1 VGTRSTEETSEPERG
16 GGDGG
21 WPSVDEQWRALVE
34 GSPDYIYL
42 IDRQGRIRSLNR
54 TVQGLTPD
62 ELLGRSIVELTPEAD
77 RPRIWQMLDRVGQ
90 SGQSEMYEGA
100 WVRDDG
106 RVFNYESR
114 ILPVLRERAVVAY
127 MVLTRDVTARYKAQ
141 QALAANEERFR
152 ALIER
157 SADAICLFDAEG
169 RIRYAN
175 SATKRILDRE
185 PEALVGVD
193 GWELIHIDDR
203 PAMAEFQA
211 KLIAAPDQPHEAPP
225 YRLRHRDGS
234 WRWIETSA
242 TNLMGLPS
250 VGAIV
255 ATYRDIT
262 GRIRLEEQLRQA
274 QKMEAIGLLAG
285 GVAHDFNNLLTVILG
300 FTDHVVRTLPPDHP
314 VVGDLAYVQEA
325 ARTGAELTGKLLS
338 FARRQ
343 IRLPAPFDLSAT
355 LRSFGGLVRRMVG
368 EDIVVEIVGPSEPLP
383 VEGDEGELQQLL
395 LNLATN
401 ARQAMP
407 SGGHLVFSA
416 RRLPAAEKVPPNAPE
431 VARGPRAELVV
442 RDTGVGMDEKTRLRV
457 FEPFF
462 TTRPGGT
469 GLGMAVVFGVVQDHR
484 GTIEVESAVDQG
496 TTVRI
501 ELPLTQIPSRRLA
514 GGGRAAEGGS
524 ETLLLAEDEPLVR
537 ELMTQ
542 ALRRFGYTVLVV
554 ENGADAVALFTR
566 EASRIDLVV
575 LDVIM
580 PKVGGWQAFKK
591 IEKLRPDMKAIFVSG
606 YAAEAAGI
614 AELVTQ
620 GRAALMHKPFLA
632 ADLAARVREL
642 LDAGK

>member
-1 VGTRSTEETSEPERG
+1 METPGQTDAS
-16 GGDGG
+16 G
-21 WPSVDEQWRALVE
+21 WPSVEEQWRALVE
-34 GSPDYIYL
+34 GSPDYIYTV
-42 IDRQGRIRSLNR
+42 DRQGLITSLNR
-54 TVQGLTPD
+54 TVQ
-62 ELLGRSIVELTPEAD
+62 ELTPEQLLGTNIVDLTPEGD
-77 RPRIWQMLDRVGQ
+77 RPQVRAMLERVGATATT
-90 SGQSEMYEGA
+90 EIYEGN
-100 WVRDDG
+100 WVRADG
-106 RVFNYESR
+106 RAFYYESR
-114 ILPVLRERAVVAY
+114 VLPVVRAGAVASFLI
-127 MVLTRDVTARYKAQ
+127 LTRDVTQRHAVQ
-141 QALAANEERFR
+141 QALSASEERFR

-157 SADAICLFDAEG
+157 SADAICLFDPEG

-185 PEALVGVD
+185 PEQLVGAN
-193 GWELIHIDDR
+193 GWELIHPDDR
-203 PAMAEFQA
+203 PSMGEFLGKLMAN
-211 KLIAAPDQPHEAPP
+211 PDQPYAATP

-255 ATYRDIT
+255 ATYRDVT
-262 GRIRLEEQLRQA
+262 SRIRLEEQLRQS

-300 FTDHVVRTLPPDHP
+300 FTDHVARSLPADHP
-314 VVGDLAYVQEA
+314 VAGDLAYVQEA

-368 EDIVVEIVGPSEPLP
+368 EDIVVEIVGPAEPLP

-416 RRLPAAEKVPPNAPE
+416 RRLPTSS
-431 VARGPRAELVV
+431 RDGSGRCELVV
-442 RDTGVGMDEKTRLRV
+442 RDTGVGMDEKTRLRI

-469 GLGMAVVFGVVQDHR
+469 GLGMSVVFGVVQDHR
-484 GTIEVESAVDQG
+484 GTIEVDSAPERG

-501 ELPLTQIPSRRLA
+501 ELPLTQIPSRGLTPSL
-514 GGGRAAEGGS
+514 RAAQGGA

-554 ENGADAVALFTR
+554 ENGADAVAQFTR
-566 EASRIDLVV
+566 EANRIALVV

-580 PKVGGWQAFKK
+580 PKLGGFQAFKK
-591 IEKLRPDMKAIFVSG
+591 LQKLRPDIKAIFVSG
-606 YAAEAAGI
+606 YAAEASGI
-614 AELVTQ
+614 ADLVAQ

-632 ADLAARVREL
+632 SELAARVREL
-642 LDAGK
+642 LDAPTR

>member
-1 VGTRSTEETSEPERG
+1 VRDQPVETSED
-16 GGDGG
+16 DGVS
-21 WPSVDEQWRALVE
+21 PSVEEHWRALIE
-34 GSPDYIYL
+34 GSPDYIYT
-42 IDRQGRIRSLNR
+42 IDRQGRITSLNR
-54 TVQGLTPD
+54 TVQGLTPA
-62 ELLGRSIVELTPEAD
+62 ELLGKNIVDLTIEAD
-77 RPRIWQMLDRVGQ
+77 RPAVRAMLERVGTTAQ
-90 SGQSEMYEGA
+90 TEIYEGA
-100 WVRDDG
+100 WVRGDG
-106 RVFNYESR
+106 RAFYYESR
-114 ILPVLRERAVVAY
+114 VLPVVRAGAVVSFL
-127 MVLTRDVTARYKAQ
+127 VLTRDSTARHHAQ
-141 QALAANEERFR
+141 AALAASEQRFR

-175 SATKRILDRE
+175 SATVRILDRA
-185 PEALVGVD
+185 PEQLVGID
-193 GWELIHIDDR
+193 GWQLIHPDDR
-203 PAMAEFQA
+203 AVMAAFQA
-211 KLIAAPDQPHEAPP
+211 KLIAAPEQPLDQSP
-225 YRLRHRDGS
+225 YRLLHRDGS
-234 WRWIETSA
+234 WRWIETTA
-242 TNLMGLPS
+242 TNLLGVPS

-262 GRIRLEEQLRQA
+262 SRIRLEEQLRQA

-300 FTDHVVRTLPPDHP
+300 FTDHVARSLPEDHP
-314 VVGDLAYVQEA
+314 LAGDLNYVQEA

-343 IRLPAPFDLSAT
+343 IRLPAPFDLNST

-368 EDIVVEIVGPSEPLP
+368 EDVVVEIVGPTEPLP
-383 VEGDEGELQQLL
+383 VEGDEGQLQQLL

-416 RRLPAAEKVPPNAPE
+416 RRLPAGEGTGDKG
-431 VARGPRAELVV
+431 ARCELVV
-442 RDTGVGMDEKTRLRV
+442 RDTGVGMDDPTRVRI

-469 GLGMAVVFGVVQDHR
+469 GLGMSVVFGVVQDHR
-484 GTIEVESAVDQG
+484 GTIDVESAPDRG

-501 ELPLTQIPSRRLA
+501 ELPLTQIPSRGLA
-514 GGGRAAEGGS
+514 PGRRVAHGGS

-537 ELMTQ
+537 DLMTH

-554 ENGADAVALFTR
+554 ENGADAVAVFTR
-566 EASRIDLVV
+566 EAHRISLVV

-580 PKVGGWQAFKK
+580 PKLGGWQAFKK
-591 IEKLRPDMKAIFVSG
+591 LEELRPDLKAIFVSG

-614 AELVTQ
+614 AELVAQ

-642 LDAGK
+642 LDAGR

>member
-1 VGTRSTEETSEPERG
+1 
-16 GGDGG
+16 
-21 WPSVDEQWRALVE
+21 LLE
-34 GSPDYIYL
+34 GSPDYIYT
-42 IDRQGRIRSLNR
+42 IDRQGRITSLNR
-54 TVQGLTPD
+54 AVQELAVD
-62 ELLGRSIVELTPEAD
+62 QLLGTNIVDLTPEAD
-77 RPRIWQMLDRVGQ
+77 RPSVRAMLERVGATAQ
-90 SGQSEMYEGA
+90 TEIYEGS
-100 WVRDDG
+100 WVRGDG
-106 RVFNYESR
+106 RAFYYESR
-114 ILPVLRERAVVAY
+114 VLPVVRQGEVVSFL
-127 MVLTRDVTARYKAQ
+127 VLTRDVTQRHAAQ
-141 QALAANEERFR
+141 QALAASEERFR

-157 SADAICLFDAEG
+157 SADAICLFDAAG

-175 SATKRILDRE
+175 SATKRILDRD
-185 PEALVGVD
+185 PEQLVGVD
-193 GWELIHIDDR
+193 GWELIHPDDR
-203 PAMAEFQA
+203 PGLAEFQA
-211 KLIAAPDQPHEAPP
+211 KLVATPDQPFDAAP

-242 TNLMGLPS
+242 TNLIGLPS

-255 ATYRDIT
+255 ATYRDVT
-262 GRIRLEEQLRQA
+262 SRIRLEEQLRQA

-300 FTDHVVRTLPPDHP
+300 FTDHVARSLPAEHP
-314 VVGDLAYVQEA
+314 VAGDLAYVQEA

-343 IRLPAPFDLSAT
+343 IRLPTPFDLSAT

-368 EDIVVEIVGPSEPLP
+368 EDIVVEIVGPAEPLP
-383 VEGDEGELQQLL
+383 VEGDEGEIQQLL

-416 RRLPAAEKVPPNAPE
+416 RRLPTAADGS
-431 VARGPRAELVV
+431 ARCELVV
-442 RDTGVGMDEKTRLRV
+442 RDTGVGMDEKTRLRI

-469 GLGMAVVFGVVQDHR
+469 GLGMSVVFGVVQDHR
-484 GTIEVESAVDQG
+484 GTIEVESEPDRG

-501 ELPLTQIPSRRLA
+501 QLPLTHVPTRGLT
-514 GGGRAAEGGS
+514 GGARAAHGGS

-554 ENGADAVALFTR
+554 ENGADAVALFSR
-566 EASRIDLVV
+566 EGPRIDLVV

-580 PKVGGWQAFKK
+580 PKLGGWQAFKK
-591 IEKLRPDMKAIFVSG
+591 IEKLRPDIKAIFVSG

-614 AELVTQ
+614 AELVAQ

-642 LDAGK
+642 LDAR